1 MSFNRFLTTTFTA
14 CFLGAALPQVA
25 LADFTAT
32 RTFNYFSKT
41 TYQDR
46 DWNVMFYANCDLPS
60 WKALQWVEEGGERF
74 LRFTLKHNDVGG
86 CRNDNQAR
94 NRGPWWERAE
104 VKQAHGLERNRNYTF
119 TYRVRFVRGFDTD
132 REGFL
137 QVHQYV
143 SECRKGPLIMGKFNY
158 GRLEGSFPPARIEDY
173 RGRWLDARL
182 DFNPSSHFDFYLD
195 GKKVIEGQG
204 TRREALAQCVPHLKI
219 GVYRPG
225 DERPKGERVSVL
237 DIDKLKLVDR

>member
-14 CFLGAALPQVA
+14 FFLVAALLQVA

-32 RTFNYFSKT
+32 RTFDYFSKN
-41 TYQDR
+41 TYQDK

-86 CRNDNQAR
+86 CGTDNQAR

-104 VKQAHGLERNRNYTF
+104 IKQAHGLERNRNYSF
-119 TYRVRFVRGFDTD
+119 TYRVRFVKGFDTD
-132 REGFL
+132 RENFL
-137 QVHQYV
+137 QVHQTV
-143 SECRKGPLIMGKFNY
+143 SGCRQSPLIMGKFNN
-158 GRLEGSFPPARIEDY
+158 GFLEGSFPLVRIADY
-173 RGRWLDARL
+173 RGRWLDVRL
-182 DFNPSSHFDFYLD
+182 DFNPSSHFDLYLD

-204 TRREALAQCVPHLKI
+204 TRREAYAACVPHLKLGI
-219 GVYRPG
+219 YRPG
-225 DERPKGERVSVL
+225 SKRTKGDRLSVM